1 MNTQALIVLIVDGVL
16 MQALLFGLIK
26 KKKPANKCLAHVN
39 DGTDSF
45 QRTWFDDILMG

>member
-26 KKKPANKCLAHVN
+26 KKKKPANKCLAHVN

-45 QRTWFDDILMG
+45 QRT

>member
-26 KKKPANKCLAHVN
+26 KKKARK
-39 DGTDSF
+39 
-45 QRTWFDDILMG
+45 